1 MINALLE
8 ITYCARAQIC
18 ALLDKM
24 STFHNLAQNSKKEDR
39 IMYQFAFALYR
50 IKVSMAIRKQW
61 DGVVVCIPSP
71 HLSHPSI
78 SPIPRKQTDGQR
90 KTAAKV
96 SGGTGALTWDPRTT
110 VTLAMAN

>member
-1 MINALLE
+1 
-8 ITYCARAQIC
+8 
-18 ALLDKM
+18 
-24 STFHNLAQNSKKEDR
+24 
-39 IMYQFAFALYR
+39 MYQFAFALYP

-78 SPIPRKQTDGQR
+78 SPIPRKQTTT
-90 KTAAKV
+90 KAAEV
-96 SGGTGALTWDPRTT
+96 SGVGALTWDPRTT

>member
-1 MINALLE
+1 
-8 ITYCARAQIC
+8 
-18 ALLDKM
+18 
-24 STFHNLAQNSKKEDR
+24 
-39 IMYQFAFALYR
+39 MYQFSFALYA

-78 SPIPRKQTDGQR
+78 SPIPRKQTANEEPR
-90 KTAAKV
+90 KI
-96 SGGTGALTWDPRTT
+96 SGVGALTWDPRTT